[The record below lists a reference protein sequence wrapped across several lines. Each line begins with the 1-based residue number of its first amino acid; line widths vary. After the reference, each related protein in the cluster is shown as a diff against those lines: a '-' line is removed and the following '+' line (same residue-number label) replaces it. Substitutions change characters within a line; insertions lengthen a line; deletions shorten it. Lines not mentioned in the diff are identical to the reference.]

1 MEQRKALNQNQKEKQ
16 EELEKLA
23 QEKAQLQ
30 TQENLQQQISQ
41 LNQALNYVEA
51 NQKRIEELKTQKEY
65 RKNQTEL
72 KNLNDFQLFL
82 TDQKLAFEKQ
92 RKI

>member
-16 EELEKLA
+16 EELEKIA
-23 QEKAQLQ
+23 QEKAQHQ
-30 TQENLQQQISQ
+30 TQENLQQQIFQ

-65 RKNQTEL
+65 RKIKPN
-72 KNLNDFQLFL
+72 
-82 TDQKLAFEKQ
+82 
-92 RKI
+92 